1 MAETQIS
8 YEPPKLIQDWHSCL
22 TEPDKCRLRFSVATF
37 SQISLSQLYYSIASS
52 FSVSDELHLGVGV
65 NGNDVVALWGL
76 DSCLGVG
83 LTVQIV
89 LDEEVAFLLEV
100 DAAVIA
106 NEALRVVEL
115 VPGLHD
121 GATG

>member
-1 MAETQIS
+1 M
-8 YEPPKLIQDWHSCL
+8 
-22 TEPDKCRLRFSVATF
+22 
-37 SQISLSQLYYSIASS
+37 
-52 FSVSDELHLGVGV
+52 
-65 NGNDVVALWGL
+65 
-76 DSCLGVG
+76 G

-106 NEALRVVEL
+106 HEALRVVEL

-121 GATG
+121 GATGWGDEGKQSVLDLRKCRNHGDPSCLKMFIITFYRFTKYDAFDITDNIGFVYVARVSFIQCSHE